1 MVREL
6 KRRSTPWTKVEIQ
19 ENVMLPG
26 RKKPVQIMSVNGEV
40 RVRSYNVDGTLRKLR
55 KGRKTTISL
64 NPNPDPVLRAKRLE
78 YNRKM
83 HERFRAIR
91 DLSNGE
97 INPYRKGVFDG
108 HNKESA
114 KVYWAT
120 AQAEAK
126 QIMKYL
132 KENDMVETPEN
143 DKYASMAEEALEA
156 AITVVRTPINQQTK
170 LTAARLVLDFTKS
183 KPASKQEVNV
193 KTAEDWLSNVLA
205 DSKK

>member
-6 KRRSTPWTKVEIQ
+6 KRRSTPWTKIEIQ

-40 RVRSYNVDGTLRKLR
+40 RVRSYNADGTLRKLR
-55 KGRKTTISL
+55 RGRKKRVYL
-64 NPNPDPVLRAKRLE
+64 NPDPEKAAKRAE
-78 YNRKM
+78 ASRKM
-83 HERFRAIR
+83 HERFKAIIE
-91 DLSNGE
+91 LSGGAV
-97 INPYRKGVFDG
+97 NPYRKGVFDG
-108 HNKESA
+108 YNRESA
-114 KVYWAT
+114 AVYWAK
-120 AQAEAK
+120 AKDEAK
-126 QIMKYL
+126 QIMTYL

-143 DKYASMAEEALEA
+143 DKYAAMAEEALEA